1 MTRRKDS
8 YGRVLRENETQRK
21 DGTYM
26 YRWRT
31 STGKREAI
39 YAPTLD
45 ELRDKEDNINKDK
58 HDGIRTDA
66 KNVTLNEIF
75 DLWKTMK
82 KGVKDN
88 TFQGYMY
95 TWERFVRDD
104 IGKNRIVTL
113 KKSDIRRYYNK
124 ILDERGLKVATIDSI
139 HTVMHQVLDVAV
151 EDGYIRNNIGD
162 KALKELK
169 QARNLE
175 SEKRMAL
182 TVDEQDLFLDYLK
195 KTAKY
200 NHWYPVFAFM
210 LGTGLR
216 VGELT
221 GLRWEDIDEKNGF
234 VDVNHTL
241 VYYQHADNGC
251 YFGINTP
258 KTKKGERTIPMME
271 SVKEA
276 LAQEKEYQDYTG
288 IHCKVTVDG
297 YTNFVFVNQNGNVQ
311 NQGTLNK
318 ALKRIIRDC
327 NEQVLDN
334 RKGNEKV
341 VLLPNFSCHNLRHTF
356 ATRLCEAGVNIKVI
370 QEILGHSDITTT
382 LDIYTYATSD
392 FKKTEMK
399 SFEEFINKK
408 NKDDNTDGK

>member
-1 MTRRKDS
+1 MERRKDS
-8 YGRVLRENETQRK
+8 NGRVLKENETQRK

-31 STGKREAI
+31 STGKRETI
-39 YAPTLD
+39 YAPDLD
-45 ELRDKEDNINKDK
+45 KLREKEENIQRDKY
-58 HDGIRTDA
+58 DGIRTDA
-66 KNVTLNEIF
+66 KNVTLNEVF
-75 DLWKTMK
+75 DLWKIMK
-82 KGVKDN
+82 KGLKDN
-88 TFQGYMY
+88 TYQGYMY

-104 IGKNRIVTL
+104 IGKNRIVNM

-124 ILDERGLKVATIDSI
+124 MLDERGLKVATIDSI
-139 HTVMHQVLDVAV
+139 HTVLHQVLDVAV
-151 EDGYIRNNIGD
+151 EDGYLRNNIGD

-169 QARNLE
+169 QSRNLG
-175 SEKRMAL
+175 SEKRKAL
-182 TVDEQDLFLDYLK
+182 TVAEQELFLEYLRV
-195 KTAKY
+195 TPMY
-200 NHWYPVFAFM
+200 NHWYPVFSFM

-221 GLRWEDIDEKNGF
+221 GLRWNDIDEENGF

-258 KTKKGERTIPMME
+258 KTKKGERKIPMMQ
-271 SVKEA
+271 SVKDA

-288 IHCKVTVDG
+288 IHCKATVDG
-297 YTNFVFVNQNGNVQ
+297 YTDFIFVNQNGNVQ

-318 ALKRIIRDC
+318 ALRRIIRDC
-327 NEQVLDN
+327 NQKVLDN

-356 ATRLCEAGVNIKVI
+356 ATRLCESGVNIKVI
-370 QEILGHSDITTT
+370 QEVLGHSDISTT
-382 LDIYTYATSD
+382 LDIYTDATSD
-392 FKKTEMK
+392 FKKKEM
-399 SFEEFINKK
+399 SIFEEFLIKK
-408 NKDDNTDGK
+408 NKKD

>member
-1 MTRRKDS
+1 MARRKDS
-8 YGRVLRENETQRK
+8 DGRVLKENESQRK

-45 ELRDKEDNINKDK
+45 ILREKEENIQRDKY
-58 HDGIRTDA
+58 DGIRTDA
-66 KNVTLNEIF
+66 KNVTLNDIY
-75 DLWKTMK
+75 DLWKCMK

-88 TFQGYMY
+88 TFQGYLY

-104 IGKNRIVTL
+104 IGKTRIVTL
-113 KKSDIRRYYNK
+113 KKTDIRRYYNK
-124 ILDERGLKVATIDSI
+124 MIDERGLKFATVDSI
-139 HTVMHQVLDVAV
+139 HTVMHQVLDIAV

-162 KALKELK
+162 KVLKELK

-175 SEKRMAL
+175 AEKKKAL
-182 TVDEQDLFLDYLK
+182 TVEEQELVRNYIEETPMF
-195 KTAKY
+195 
-200 NHWYPVFAFM
+200 NHWFPIFSFM
-210 LGTGLR
+210 LGTGCR
-216 VGELT
+216 VGEVT
-221 GLRWEDIDEKNGF
+221 GLRWDDIDEKEGF
-234 VDVNHTL
+234 VDINHTL

-276 LAQEKEYQDYTG
+276 LRQEKEYQDITG
-288 IHCKVTVDG
+288 IHCIVTVQG
-297 YTNFVFVNQNGNVQ
+297 YTNFIFVNKNGNVQ

-318 ALKRIIRDC
+318 ALRRIIRDC
-327 NEQVLDN
+327 NQKVLDN

-341 VLLPNFSCHNLRHTF
+341 VLLPNFSCHTLRHTF

-370 QEILGHSDITTT
+370 QEILGHSDISTT
-382 LDIYTYATSD
+382 LDIYTDATSD
-392 FKKTEMK
+392 FKKSEMAT
-399 SFEEFINKK
+399 FEDFMNEK
-408 NKDDNTDGK
+408 NNEDRNG

>member
-1 MTRRKDS
+1 MVRRKDS
-8 YGRVLRENETQRK
+8 DGRVLKENESQRK

-31 STGKREAI
+31 SNGKREAI
-39 YAPTLD
+39 YASTLD
-45 ELRDKEDNINKDK
+45 KLREKEDNIQRDK
-58 HDGIRTDA
+58 YDGIRTDA
-66 KNVTLNEIF
+66 KNVTLNEVF
-75 DLWKTMK
+75 DLWKIMK
-82 KGVKDN
+82 KGLKDN
-88 TFQGYMY
+88 TYQGYMY

-104 IGKNRIVTL
+104 IGQNRIVTL

-124 ILDERGLKVATIDSI
+124 MLDERGLKVNTIDGI
-139 HTVMHQVLDVAV
+139 HTVLHQVLDVAV
-151 EDGYIRNNIGD
+151 EDGYLRNNIGD

-169 QARNLE
+169 QSRNLNT
-175 SEKRMAL
+175 EKRMAL
-182 TVDEQDLFLDYLK
+182 TVEEQDLFLNYLRE
-195 KTAKY
+195 TPKY

-210 LGTGLR
+210 LGTGVR

-221 GLRWEDIDEKNGF
+221 GLRWDDIDEENGF

-241 VYYQHADNGC
+241 VYYKHAENGC
-251 YFGINTP
+251 YFTINTP
-258 KTKKGERTIPMME
+258 KTKKGERTIPMMA

-288 IHCKVTVDG
+288 IHCKVAIQG
-297 YTNFVFVNQNGNVQ
+297 YTNFIFVNQNGNVQ

-318 ALKRIIRDC
+318 ALRRIIRDC
-327 NEQVLDN
+327 NEKVLDN

-356 ATRLCEAGVNIKVI
+356 ATRLCESGMNIKAI
-370 QEILGHSDITTT
+370 QEILGHKDVSTT
-382 LDIYTYATSD
+382 LDIYTDATKD
-392 FKKTEMK
+392 FKKKEML

-408 NKDDNTDGK
+408 NTEL

>member
-1 MTRRKDS
+1 MVRRKDS
-8 YGRVLRENETQRK
+8 EGRVLKENETQRK

-31 STGKREAI
+31 STGKRETI
-39 YAPTLD
+39 YAPTL
-45 ELRDKEDNINKDK
+45 EKLREKEDNIQRDK
-58 HDGIRTDA
+58 YDGIRTDA
-66 KNVTLNEIF
+66 KNVTLNEVF
-75 DLWKTMK
+75 DLWKIMK
-82 KGVKDN
+82 KGLKDN

-104 IGKNRIVTL
+104 IGQNRIVTL

-124 ILDERGLKVATIDSI
+124 MLDERGLKVNTIDSI
-139 HTVMHQVLDVAV
+139 HTVLHQVLDVAV

-169 QARNLE
+169 QSRNLNT
-175 SEKRMAL
+175 EKRMAL
-182 TVDEQDLFLDYLK
+182 TVEEQDIFLDYLRV
-195 KTAKY
+195 TPKY
-200 NHWYPVFAFM
+200 NHWYPIFAFM

-216 VGELT
+216 VGEIT
-221 GLRWEDIDEKNGF
+221 GLRFEDIDEENGF
-234 VDVNHTL
+234 VNVTHTL
-241 VYYQHADNGC
+241 VYYQHAENGC

-258 KTKKGERTIPMME
+258 KTKKGERSIPMME

-276 LAQEKEYQDYTG
+276 LAQEKEYQEYTG
-288 IHCKVTVDG
+288 IHCKVSVDG

-327 NEQVLDN
+327 NEKILDN

-370 QEILGHSDITTT
+370 QEIMGHSDISTT
-382 LDIYTYATSD
+382 LDIYTDATSD
-392 FKKTEMK
+392 FKKKEML

-408 NKDDNTDGK
+408 NKED